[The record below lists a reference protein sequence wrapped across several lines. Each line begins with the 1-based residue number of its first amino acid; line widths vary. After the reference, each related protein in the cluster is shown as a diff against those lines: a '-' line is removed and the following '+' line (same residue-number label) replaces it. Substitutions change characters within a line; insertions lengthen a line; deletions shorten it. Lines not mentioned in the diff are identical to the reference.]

1 MNLVYNAF
9 MKVTIKELAEKA
21 GVSKT
26 AVSFAFNNPKR
37 ISADTYNRIMQIARE
52 IGYSP
57 DPVARILATHR
68 TQTIGMLFPQPVTEI
83 FKNPHIAELVRG
95 VGALCD
101 EKGYSLTL
109 LSPLKGVIDHTVQN
123 AAVDGMIIL
132 GVDKYSTVHDVFR
145 QRSMPYVAIDADMNA
160 EYSNVG
166 IDDASLS
173 EKLMDILLDN
183 GHRRI
188 CFCSLQPVAED
199 LAESVHSITS
209 DARTQGIRK
218 SVEKHNLSEEDKNQF
233 IYIDSETS
241 FEPCFRMAKEVLS
254 KNPRPTAV
262 FCNADIQAFGFYS
275 AAQELSLSIPE
286 DLSVVSFDDLSI
298 SRILK
303 PGLTAVHQNAYE
315 KGLCA
320 AKLLMEQ
327 LDGCAPRSTL
337 VPASVEERGS
347 VARI

>member
-1 MNLVYNAF
+1 
-9 MKVTIKELAEKA
+9 MKVTIKDLAEKA

-37 ISADTYNRIMQIARE
+37 ISEDTYNRIMQIARE

-68 TQTIGMLFPQPVTEI
+68 TQTIGILFPQPVTEI
-83 FKNPHIAELVRG
+83 LRNPHIAELVRG

-109 LSPLKGVIDHTVQN
+109 LSPLKGVIEHTVQN

-132 GVDKYSTVHDVFR
+132 GVDRYSTVHEVFK

-166 IDDASLS
+166 IDDAGLS
-173 EKLMDILLDN
+173 EKLMDVLLDN
-183 GHRRI
+183 NHRRI

-199 LAESVHSITS
+199 LAETVHSITA
-209 DARTQGIRK
+209 DARTLGIRK
-218 SVEKHNLSEEDKNQF
+218 SVEKHNLSEEEIKQF

-241 FEPCFRMAKEVLS
+241 FELSFQTAKEVLS
-254 KNPRPTAV
+254 QSRRPTAV
-262 FCNADIQAFGFYS
+262 FCNADIQAFAFYS
-275 AAQELSLSIPE
+275 AAQELGLSIPE
-286 DLSVVSFDDLSI
+286 DLSVVSFDDLTI
-298 SRILK
+298 SRVLQ

-320 AKLLMEQ
+320 ATLLMEQ
-327 LDGCAPRSTL
+327 FEGRAPRSTL
-337 VPASVEERGS
+337 VPATVEERGS